1 MKHYFCTKSTLMDLI
16 FKGIITGLI
25 LSIMVGPVF
34 FVLLE
39 TSIRKG
45 IKAAVFFD
53 LGVLFN
59 DILYILIAY
68 FFYQQVSTIM
78 EHEDTSFLQGVG
90 GVLFVLYGVYYLV
103 WKKVDAQDLD
113 TSFGGKQN
121 TKGYILLFIKGFL
134 LNLANPMVVFYWFSV
149 MTIAY
154 GDSSL
159 DRNTAII
166 VFVSVIVIT
175 FFSIDFLKILG
186 AKKLRPLLD
195 PRRLSF
201 LNKFIGL
208 VFIAFGTFLVFR
220 GIIGY

>member
-1 MKHYFCTKSTLMDLI
+1 MDLI

-195 PRRLSF
+195 PRRLRF

-208 VFIAFGTFLVFR
+208 VFIAFGAFLVFR

>member
-1 MKHYFCTKSTLMDLI
+1 MDLI

-154 GDSSL
+154 GDSSW

-195 PRRLSF
+195 PRRLGF

-208 VFIAFGTFLVFR
+208 VFIAFGAFLVFR

>member
-1 MKHYFCTKSTLMDLI
+1 MDLI

-154 GDSSL
+154 GDSSW

-195 PRRLSF
+195 PRRLSL

-208 VFIAFGTFLVFR
+208 VFIAFGAFLVFR

>member
-1 MKHYFCTKSTLMDLI
+1 MDLI

-195 PRRLSF
+195 PRRLGF

-208 VFIAFGTFLVFR
+208 VFIAFGAFLVFR

>member
-1 MKHYFCTKSTLMDLI
+1 MDLI

-154 GDSSL
+154 GDSSW

-195 PRRLSF
+195 PRRLRF

-208 VFIAFGTFLVFR
+208 VFIAFGAFLVFR

>member
-1 MKHYFCTKSTLMDLI
+1 MDLI

-90 GVLFVLYGVYYLV
+90 GGAFCSLR
-103 WKKVDAQDLD
+103 
-113 TSFGGKQN
+113 S
-121 TKGYILLFIKGFL
+121 LL
-134 LNLANPMVVFYWFSV
+134 S
-149 MTIAY
+149 
-154 GDSSL
+154 
-159 DRNTAII
+159 
-166 VFVSVIVIT
+166 
-175 FFSIDFLKILG
+175 
-186 AKKLRPLLD
+186 
-195 PRRLSF
+195 RLEKSGCARSRH
-201 LNKFIGL
+201 LIWRE
-208 VFIAFGTFLVFR
+208 AEH
-220 GIIGY
+220 